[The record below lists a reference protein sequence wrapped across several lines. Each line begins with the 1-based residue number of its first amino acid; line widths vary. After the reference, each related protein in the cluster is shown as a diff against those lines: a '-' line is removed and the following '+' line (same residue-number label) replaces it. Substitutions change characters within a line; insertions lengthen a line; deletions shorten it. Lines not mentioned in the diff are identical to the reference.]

1 LDNSQNTVQE
11 PVEKSQDNVPE
22 EEEKNKTSANP
33 KSTTGSDSVGTG
45 IKKMSIDEESS
56 SQDFVE
62 LQSITNE
69 DDITAKATTSI
80 TEVQK
85 DSISVSEID
94 SENSSQG
101 SESEPLSKSK
111 RKGRKPT
118 KFTSLKKFVK
128 KKENKQTKKIR
139 RKKKQEEGIQ
149 KTQKEMI
156 KN

>member
-1 LDNSQNTVQE
+1 MYSEISRDDSVSLANIPSVFDSQNLDNSQNTVQE

-22 EEEKNKTSANP
+22 EEEKNKNSANP

-69 DDITAKATTSI
+69 DDITAKTTTSI

-85 DSISVSEID
+85 DSIPVSEID

-101 SESEPLSKSK
+101 IYLIYFLKVDFLFF
-111 RKGRKPT
+111 
-118 KFTSLKKFVK
+118 FT
-128 KKENKQTKKIR
+128 
-139 RKKKQEEGIQ
+139 
-149 KTQKEMI
+149 
-156 KN
+156 

>member
-1 LDNSQNTVQE
+1 MYSEISRDDSVSLANIPSVFDSQNLDNSQITVQE

-22 EEEKNKTSANP
+22 EEEKNKNSANP
-33 KSTTGSDSVGTG
+33 KSTTRSDSVGTG

-69 DDITAKATTSI
+69 DDITAKTTTSI

-101 SESEPLSKSK
+101 IYLYI
-111 RKGRKPT
+111 
-118 KFTSLKKFVK
+118 F
-128 KKENKQTKKIR
+128 
-139 RKKKQEEGIQ
+139 
-149 KTQKEMI
+149 
-156 KN
+156 

>member
-1 LDNSQNTVQE
+1 MYSEISRDDSVSLANIPSVFDSQNLDNSQNTVQE

-22 EEEKNKTSANP
+22 EEEKNKNSANP
-33 KSTTGSDSVGTG
+33 KSATGSDSVGTG

-101 SESEPLSKSK
+101 IYPYI
-111 RKGRKPT
+111 
-118 KFTSLKKFVK
+118 F
-128 KKENKQTKKIR
+128 
-139 RKKKQEEGIQ
+139 
-149 KTQKEMI
+149 
-156 KN
+156 

>member
-1 LDNSQNTVQE
+1 MYSEISRDDSVSLANIPSVFDSQNLDNSQNTVQE

-101 SESEPLSKSK
+101 IYPYI
-111 RKGRKPT
+111 
-118 KFTSLKKFVK
+118 F
-128 KKENKQTKKIR
+128 
-139 RKKKQEEGIQ
+139 
-149 KTQKEMI
+149 
-156 KN
+156 

>member
-1 LDNSQNTVQE
+1 MYSEISRDDSVSLANIPSVFDSQNLDNSQNTVQE

-22 EEEKNKTSANP
+22 EEEKNKNSANP

-69 DDITAKATTSI
+69 DDITAKTTTSI

-85 DSISVSEID
+85 DSIPVSEID

-101 SESEPLSKSK
+101 IYLYI
-111 RKGRKPT
+111 
-118 KFTSLKKFVK
+118 F
-128 KKENKQTKKIR
+128 
-139 RKKKQEEGIQ
+139 
-149 KTQKEMI
+149 
-156 KN
+156 

>member
-1 LDNSQNTVQE
+1 MYSEISRDDSVSLANIPSVFDSQNLDNSQNTVQE

-22 EEEKNKTSANP
+22 EEEKNKNSANP

-62 LQSITNE
+62 LQSITNG
-69 DDITAKATTSI
+69 DDITAKTTTSI

-85 DSISVSEID
+85 DSIPVSEID

-101 SESEPLSKSK
+101 IYLYI
-111 RKGRKPT
+111 
-118 KFTSLKKFVK
+118 F
-128 KKENKQTKKIR
+128 
-139 RKKKQEEGIQ
+139 
-149 KTQKEMI
+149 
-156 KN
+156 

>member
-1 LDNSQNTVQE
+1 MYSEISRDDSVSLANIPPVFDSQNLDNSQNTVQE

-22 EEEKNKTSANP
+22 EEEKNKNSANP

-69 DDITAKATTSI
+69 DDITAKTTTSI

-85 DSISVSEID
+85 DSIPVSEID

-101 SESEPLSKSK
+101 IYLIYFLKVDFLFF
-111 RKGRKPT
+111 
-118 KFTSLKKFVK
+118 FT
-128 KKENKQTKKIR
+128 
-139 RKKKQEEGIQ
+139 
-149 KTQKEMI
+149 
-156 KN
+156 

>member
-1 LDNSQNTVQE
+1 MYSEISRDDSVSLANIPSVFDSQNLDNSQITVQE

-22 EEEKNKTSANP
+22 EEEKNKNSANP

-69 DDITAKATTSI
+69 DDITAKTTTSI

-101 SESEPLSKSK
+101 IYLYI
-111 RKGRKPT
+111 
-118 KFTSLKKFVK
+118 F
-128 KKENKQTKKIR
+128 
-139 RKKKQEEGIQ
+139 
-149 KTQKEMI
+149 
-156 KN
+156 

>member
-1 LDNSQNTVQE
+1 MYSEISRDDSVSLANIPPVFDSQNLENSQNTVQE

-22 EEEKNKTSANP
+22 EEEKNKNSANP

-69 DDITAKATTSI
+69 DDITAKTTTSI

-101 SESEPLSKSK
+101 IYLYI
-111 RKGRKPT
+111 
-118 KFTSLKKFVK
+118 F
-128 KKENKQTKKIR
+128 
-139 RKKKQEEGIQ
+139 
-149 KTQKEMI
+149 
-156 KN
+156 

>member
-1 LDNSQNTVQE
+1 MYSEISRDDSVSLANIPSVFDSQNLDNSQNTVQE

-22 EEEKNKTSANP
+22 EEEKNKNSANP

-69 DDITAKATTSI
+69 DDITAKTTTSI

-101 SESEPLSKSK
+101 IYLYI
-111 RKGRKPT
+111 
-118 KFTSLKKFVK
+118 F
-128 KKENKQTKKIR
+128 
-139 RKKKQEEGIQ
+139 
-149 KTQKEMI
+149 
-156 KN
+156 